1 MVGWCVCSFVIW
13 FVGCLLRCPFV
24 TLVGCLLGSL
34 VGGVLVREFCLC
46 GWCGCLLVSLVGWC
60 VGSLVIWF
68 VGRLVG
74 VDDWLFR
81 FLVGCLV
88 STFVC
93 SGSPWF
99 VGWSVGCLIGVL
111 VGWSVECWL
120 VCLVG

>member
-1 MVGWCVCSFVIW
+1 MCLFVRYLVRW
-13 FVGCLLRCPFV
+13 LFVALPLLFRWLVACLVLW
-24 TLVGCLLGSL
+24 LV
-34 VGGVLVREFCLC
+34 GVLVREFCLC

-81 FLVGCLV
+81 LLVGCLV

-111 VGWSVECWL
+111 VGWSVDCWL